1 MEVLELSL
9 LLKFI
14 EEKLN
19 IEFGKYNNEF
29 YFITEEGK
37 IIFFIG
43 YKLVNDIYRFID
55 TLDMDDFY
63 NEFNG
68 YLSENDKKTHINF
81 KSFLWDLYV
90 VAINCGNNGS
100 ISEEEKFNIEKDRYV
115 ARKLVIDV
123 INNEIISK
131 MKFDRKNNKII
142 IKDLSKIE
150 QKALEE
156 LIEKT
161 SLIIE
166 PQKLL
171 DLYISENEDLNDDI
185 NSYIEKLMENEELKK
200 RIEDVNEN
208 KEISLKNKLINYL
221 EYIKDIHNYL
231 NEED

>member
-1 MEVLELSL
+1 
-9 LLKFI
+9 
-14 EEKLN
+14 
-19 IEFGKYNNEF
+19 
-29 YFITEEGK
+29 
-37 IIFFIG
+37 
-43 YKLVNDIYRFID
+43 
-55 TLDMDDFY
+55 
-63 NEFNG
+63 
-68 YLSENDKKTHINF
+68 
-81 KSFLWDLYV
+81 
-90 VAINCGNNGS
+90 
-100 ISEEEKFNIEKDRYV
+100 
-115 ARKLVIDV
+115 
-123 INNEIISK
+123 

>member
-1 MEVLELSL
+1 MELSL

>member
-19 IEFGKYNNEF
+19 IKFGKYKNKF

-43 YKLVNDIYRFID
+43 YKLVNDVYRFID
-55 TLDMDDFY
+55 TLDMEDFY
-63 NEFNG
+63 NKFNI

-90 VAINCGNNGS
+90 VAINCGESNS

-131 MKFDRKNNKII
+131 IKFDKKNNKII
-142 IKDLSKIE
+142 IEDLSEIE
-150 QKALEE
+150 KKALDE

-171 DLYISENEDLNDDI
+171 DLYVAENEDLNDDI
-185 NSYIEKLMENEELKK
+185 NSYSEKLMQDEELKK
-200 RIEDVNEN
+200 RIEDVNKN
-208 KEISLKNKLINYL
+208 KQVSLKDKLVNYL
-221 EYIKDIHNYL
+221 E
-231 NEED
+231 

>member
-1 MEVLELSL
+1 MEVLEISL

-14 EEKLN
+14 EEKLG
-19 IEFGKYNNEF
+19 IKFGKYNNEF
-29 YFITEEGK
+29 YFITKEGK

-43 YKLVNDIYRFID
+43 YKSINDIYRFID
-55 TLDMDDFY
+55 TLDMEDFY
-63 NEFNG
+63 NKFNV

-90 VAINCGNNGS
+90 VAINCGDSNS
-100 ISEEEKFNIEKDRYV
+100 ISEEEKFSIEKDRYV

-131 MKFDRKNNKII
+131 IRIDESNNKIS
-142 IKDLSKIE
+142 IKDLNEIDK
-150 QKALEE
+150 KALNE

-171 DLYISENEDLNDDI
+171 D
-185 NSYIEKLMENEELKK
+185 SYVAENEELEDDINLYIEELMKDDEMKK
-200 RIEDVNEN
+200 RIEAVNEN
-208 KEISLKNKLINYL
+208 KEVSLKEMIINYL

-231 NEED
+231 DKED